1 MLFLVVCLLFG
12 ALFSGAWY
20 WLSIRHNRRKA
31 VQVLRWIEAAL
42 AGQGHV
48 VGIRWQAPSRFRVPL
63 RLTSGVFNR
72 AWVSVELTPC
82 EMPLRWLL
90 SRIRKQ
96 QDVIVFQADLDLP
109 PAFTLDVHNFRWFAR
124 SSRKAPTETE
134 RWTFEQT
141 GPFVVS
147 SRMSWQ
153 KEIACTMTSLSS
165 NTNRDFLNIRFQR
178 KSPHFSVTFPVETIS
193 PTSPIRNYMFDC
205 VRELASSS
213 SASLY

>member
-1 MLFLVVCLLFG
+1 MLFLLVSLLIG
-12 ALFSGAWY
+12 ALSSGVWY
-20 WLSIRHNRRKA
+20 WLSVRHNRRKA

-48 VGIRWQAPSRFRVPL
+48 VGIRWQSVSRFRVPL
-63 RLTSGVFNR
+63 RLTTGVFNR

-90 SRIRKQ
+90 SKIRKQ
-96 QDVIVFQADLDLP
+96 QDVIIFQADLDLAP
-109 PAFTLDVHNFRWFAR
+109 SFTLDVHNFRWFAR
-124 SSRKAPTETE
+124 SNRKASSDAA

-153 KEIACTMTSLSS
+153 KEIACTMTSVSS
-165 NTNRDFLNIRFQR
+165 NTNRDFSNISFQ
-178 KSPHFSVTFPVETIS
+178 KHSPHFSVTFPVETIS
-193 PTSPIRNYMFDC
+193 PTSPIRNYMFES